1 MFFGGFGGFGGFQ
14 GFWGIPPR
22 GTPPWSPSR
31 TLEEVPVAFRL
42 FVGDR
47 LPFGYTISVLEVTTL
62 SHHIALRIGI
72 CQSLPVAIP
81 EELSYIPGGLAPTTK

>member
-1 MFFGGFGGFGGFQ
+1 MFFGVLGFFRV
-14 GFWGIPPR
+14 WGYPPLVTESNLGR
-22 GTPPWSPSR
+22 
-31 TLEEVPVAFRL
+31 EVPVAFRL

-81 EELSYIPGGLAPTTK
+81 EELSYIPGGLAPTPK